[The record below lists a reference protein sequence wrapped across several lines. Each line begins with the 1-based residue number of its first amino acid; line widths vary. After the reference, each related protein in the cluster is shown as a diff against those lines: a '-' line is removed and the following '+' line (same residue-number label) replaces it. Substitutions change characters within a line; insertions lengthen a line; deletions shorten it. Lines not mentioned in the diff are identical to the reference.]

1 MSYAQKKNIE
11 RIQAIPDAFPLQ
23 CYLPY
28 NAIDEPPIMVGMDS
42 GVTNNAFAAL
52 ELIQLNG
59 VTIDFKYSN
68 AYYF

>member
-1 MSYAQKKNIE
+1 ME
-11 RIQAIPDAFPLQ
+11 RIQAIPDTFPLV

-28 NAIDEPPIMVGMDS
+28 ASANEPSLMIGMDS
-42 GVTNNAFAAL
+42 GVTNNAFTAL